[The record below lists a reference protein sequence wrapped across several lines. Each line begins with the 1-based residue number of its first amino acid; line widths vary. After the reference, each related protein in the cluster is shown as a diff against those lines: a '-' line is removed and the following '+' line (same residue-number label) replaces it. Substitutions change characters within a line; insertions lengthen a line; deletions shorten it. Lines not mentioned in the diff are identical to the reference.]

1 MADFRKSKWFLLVF
15 ILLFIVQSCAGM
27 KNWLSPQ
34 RSVHASAQ
42 AKHSSQAPGQA
53 PDQAK
58 HSSQVSGQASAQAA
72 TPARQYMNVGEYQ
85 NAIDD
90 YSAEYR
96 SHPQDQTLVKEYVKS
111 LEDIKAVADKASDK
125 EDFASA
131 GRIYNV
137 LLKNYSHFKGFV
149 QMLSFNRAHLNKKLS
164 HCKKS
169 LSTQGFQEYR
179 KGNLSEAI
187 VLWQSLL
194 TIDPNNADIKA
205 AVRTATLQQ
214 KNLQEKN

>member
-1 MADFRKSKWFLLVF
+1 MADFRKSKWLLIAF
-15 ILLFIVQSCAGM
+15 ILFFIVQSCAGM
-27 KNWLSPQ
+27 KNWLLPQ
-34 RSVHASAQ
+34 RSVHASA
-42 AKHSSQAPGQA
+42 H
-53 PDQAK
+53 DK
-58 HSSQVSGQASAQAA
+58 HSSQVSGHAPDQAKHPSQVSVQGPAQVVI
-72 TPARQYMNVGEYQ
+72 PARQYMDAGEYQ

-90 YSAEYR
+90 YNAEYR
-96 SHPQDQTLVKEYVKS
+96 SHPQDRALVKEYVKS

-125 EDFASA
+125 EDFAFA

-149 QMLSFNRAHLNKKLS
+149 QMLSFDRAHLNKKLS

-187 VLWQSLL
+187 VLWQSLI